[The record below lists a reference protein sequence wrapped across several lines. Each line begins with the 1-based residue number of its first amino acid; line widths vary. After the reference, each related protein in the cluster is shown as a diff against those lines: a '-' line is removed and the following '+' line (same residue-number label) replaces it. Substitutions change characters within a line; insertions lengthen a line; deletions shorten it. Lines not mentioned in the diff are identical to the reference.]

1 MFFQFIDFRI
11 FNGAAVASDDH
22 HDLLSIPGEEESLF
36 HRCISPADD
45 KNILAGEKFAVAG
58 RAVCHTVSS
67 EFTFPL
73 KSGQPG
79 MSACRINDAGR
90 LEISPIGM
98 NCFIVAVQIKAGYFR
113 R

>member
-1 MFFQFIDFRI
+1 MFFQFINFRI

-22 HDLLSIPGEEESLF
+22 CNFPAIPGEEKSFFYRRIAAANDE
-36 HRCISPADD
+36 
-45 KNILAGEKFAVAG
+45 NILAGEKFAVAG
-58 RAVCHTVSS
+58 RAVCHTVPS
-67 EFTFPL
+67 EFAFSL

-79 MSACRINDAGR
+79 MGACRINDTGR